1 LKRRITPTK
10 NKKAFWCIAIF
21 LIGFAVSAEIITFT
35 ADKMSGYSGE
45 VSDYTKLEGNAV
57 IKTTKIEITADLVEL
72 SGDDFRFITANGR
85 VKGKN
90 LDSDMD
96 FSCESMH
103 YDRKTEV
110 VTLRANANIVD
121 NPNEVSAKAQLIEYN
136 QKTEIAIM
144 QMGVELKQKRSVCT
158 AAFAIYRKQAQM
170 LEMSGNP
177 QIKRDTDVFRARE
190 ITLNMDTEDIT
201 LDGRVRGSVTS
212 SDDETTEKTPAP
224 PTEDT
229 SAEIPEETTEEPS
242 EDTPTDLPTEEAP
255 GE

>member
-10 NKKAFWCIAIF
+10 NKILFLFIAI
-21 LIGFAVSAEIITFT
+21 IVVVPVAAETITFT

-57 IKTTKIEITADLVEL
+57 IKTTKIEVTADLVEL
-72 SGDDFRFITANGR
+72 SGDDFRFITANGN

-110 VTLRANANIVD
+110 VTLRVNANIID
-121 NPNEVSAKAQLIEYN
+121 NPNEVTAKAQLIEYN

-144 QMGVELKQKRSVCT
+144 QVGVELKQKRSVCT
-158 AAFAIYRKQAQM
+158 AAFSIYRKKVQM

-177 QIKRDTDVFRARE
+177 QIQRDTDIFRARE

-212 SDDETTEKTPAP
+212 SDDEPAAETPATP
-224 PTEDT
+224 AAETPATPATE
-229 SAEIPEETTEEPS
+229 
-242 EDTPTDLPTEEAP
+242 TPAAREGDAR
-255 GE
+255 

>member
-10 NKKAFWCIAIF
+10 NKKAICCIAVF
-21 LIGFAVSAEIITFT
+21 LFGVAVFAEVITFT

-45 VSDYTKLEGNAV
+45 NSDYTKLEGNAV

-72 SGDDFRFITANGR
+72 SGDDFRFITANGN

-96 FSCESMH
+96 FSCDSMH

-110 VTLRANANIVD
+110 VTLRANATILD

-144 QMGVELKQKRSVCT
+144 QMGVELKQKRSLCT
-158 AAFAIYRKQAQM
+158 SAFAIYRKKAQM
-170 LEMSGNP
+170 LEMNGNP
-177 QIKRDTDVFRARE
+177 QIKRDTDIFRARE

-212 SDDETTEKTPAP
+212 TDDDETPEDSPTP
-224 PTEDT
+224 PTG
-229 SAEIPEETTEEPS
+229 EIPAKPSEETTAKPS
-242 EDTPTDLPTEEAP
+242 DEIPAEAP
-255 GE
+255 GD